1 MKKILVLSSS
11 SLLAQGVISRLSSF
25 SSLID
30 LDVLDLAAED
40 LFQRIIHVKPDIVI
54 YESSDLEA
62 PGCCLL
68 SRIINFLPDCVV
80 LKLQMSSSNVQVIQ
94 SARFSVATAGD
105 LLELFQDSIGSLDAS
120 DHHPR
125 LHDAFQQ
132 DRDQE
137 LTCR

>member
-11 SLLAQGVISRLSSF
+11 SLLAQGVISRLSSYTG
-25 SSLID
+25 LID

-40 LFQRIIHVKPDIVI
+40 LFKRIIDIKPDIVI
-54 YESSDLEA
+54 YESSDLEV

-68 SRIINFLPDCVV
+68 SRIINFLPECIV

-105 LLELFQDSIGSLDAS
+105 LLDLFQDSIGSLDAPA
-120 DHHPR
+120 HHPQ
-125 LHDAFQQ
+125 AS
-132 DRDQE
+132 
-137 LTCR
+137 